1 MNRYPLLARLAVSD
15 LWHDRKVS
23 LCIMASLIAVIAPLL
38 LLFGLKFGVISQ
50 LQQSLLRDPAN
61 LEVKMLSSGNF
72 DAAWIARLQQR
83 PDVGFAIGV
92 TRSLNTQADL
102 FRNRSA
108 FVENA
113 EVIPTDAGDPLV
125 PPGALP
131 LNGTQVILSAEAARR
146 LDAKVGETVRLR
158 VARRLDGVQ
167 ERGEL
172 TLDVVDILPPA
183 RYARPA
189 VFVALPLLVDLER
202 FRDGRLVPRLGLE
215 TGLPDEGKAAAFARA
230 RVYAS
235 DIDGVEPLAL
245 WLAGQRIETASQ
257 LQQINNV
264 RAINRV
270 LTLIFGVI
278 AGAALLGCVAA
289 LLGAFLANIDR
300 KRRDLAV
307 LRLLGF
313 TSAGIGAYVAL
324 QVLALSVAAYA
335 IGLLLYLAGSTIF
348 NQLLS
353 SSGATGDFVCVITP
367 VHAAL
372 AFAICLAVAIAAS
385 AVGLRRAIA
394 IQPADSLRE
403 I

>member
-72 DAAWIARLQQR
+72 DAAWIASLRQH
-83 PDVGFAIGV
+83 PDVGFAVGV

-102 FRNRSA
+102 FRSRSA

-125 PPGALP
+125 PPSALP
-131 LNGTQVILSAEAARR
+131 LEGAQAILSAEAARR

-158 VARRLDGVQ
+158 VARRLDGAQ

-172 TLDVVDILPPA
+172 VLDVVGILPPA
-183 RYARPA
+183 GFARPA

-215 TGLPDEGKAAAFARA
+215 TGLPDDGKAAAFARA
-230 RVYAS
+230 RVYAR
-235 DIDGVEPLAL
+235 DIDSVEPLAL
-245 WLAGQRIETASQ
+245 WLAGQRIETSSQ

-324 QVLALSVAAYA
+324 QVLALSVAAYG

-367 VHAAL
+367 VHAAI

>member
-1 MNRYPLLARLAVSD
+1 MARLALLSRLALSD

-23 LCIMASLIAVIAPLL
+23 LCIMASLVAVIAPLL
-38 LLFGLKFGVISQ
+38 LLFGLKFGVVSQ
-50 LQQSLLRDPAN
+50 LQQSLARDPAT
-61 LEVKMLSSGNF
+61 LEVKMLSSGSF
-72 DAAWIARLQQR
+72 SAAWIEQLSQR
-83 PDVGFAIGV
+83 QDVGFAIGV

-102 FRNRSA
+102 YRSRTA

-113 EVIPTDAGDPLV
+113 EVIPTSAGDPLV
-125 PPGALP
+125 QPAFP
-131 LNGTQVILSAEAARR
+131 LTGGQAVLSAEAARR
-146 LDAKVGETVRLR
+146 LDTKAGDTVRLR
-158 VARRLDGVQ
+158 AARRLDGVQ

-172 TLDVVDILPPA
+172 TLTVVDVLPSA
-183 RYARPA
+183 RYGRPA
-189 VFVALPLLVDLER
+189 VFVALPLLIDLER
-202 FRDGRLVPRLGLE
+202 FRDGRRVDLLGLG
-215 TGLPDEGKAAAFARA
+215 TGRPNDGKAASFSRA
-230 RVYAS
+230 RVYAK
-235 DIDGVEPLAL
+235 DIDAVEPLAR
-245 WLAGQRIETASQ
+245 WLNEQRIETASQ

-278 AGAALLGCVAA
+278 AGAALLGCIAA

-313 TSAGIGAYVAL
+313 TGAGVGGYITL
-324 QVLALSVAAYA
+324 QVIALSVVAYV
-335 IGLLLYLAGSTIF
+335 IGLLLYAAGSAIF

-353 SSGATGDFVCVITP
+353 GSSATGDFVCVITP
-367 VHAAL
+367 AHAAS
-372 AFAICLAVAIAAS
+372 AFLICLLVAIAAA

>member
-72 DAAWIARLQQR
+72 DAAWIASLRQH
-83 PDVGFAIGV
+83 PDVGFAVGV

-102 FRNRSA
+102 FRSRSA

-131 LNGTQVILSAEAARR
+131 LEGAQAILSAEAARR

-158 VARRLDGVQ
+158 VARRLDGAQ

-172 TLDVVDILPPA
+172 VLDVVGILPPA
-183 RYARPA
+183 GFARPA

-215 TGLPDEGKAAAFARA
+215 TGLPDDGKAAAFARA
-230 RVYAS
+230 RVYAR
-235 DIDGVEPLAL
+235 DIDSVEPLAL

-278 AGAALLGCVAA
+278 AGAALLGCIAA

-324 QVLALSVAAYA
+324 QVLALSVAAYG

-367 VHAAL
+367 VHAAI
-372 AFAICLAVAIAAS
+372 AFGICLAVAIAAS